1 MLGVRCKSGHLHA
14 SRNESVP
21 AVALVYQECDCHL
34 EIWKYNLEVKIAEAL
49 QVFVAGCTSEVK
61 PHSPTVMFI
70 YQTLFHRDIVAILL
84 GHDKWKEM
92 MKSLWRGTTV
102 MRNLIVFMPGR
113 LKFNTYPGVG
123 KNGEREYIDGKKS
136 RI

>member
-1 MLGVRCKSGHLHA
+1 
-14 SRNESVP
+14 
-21 AVALVYQECDCHL
+21 
-34 EIWKYNLEVKIAEAL
+34 
-49 QVFVAGCTSEVK
+49 
-61 PHSPTVMFI
+61 
-70 YQTLFHRDIVAILL
+70 VAILL

-113 LKFNTYPGVG
+113 LKFNAYTGVG
-123 KNGEREYIDGKKS
+123 KNGEREYIHGKKS